1 MASGGQAGALS
12 FELPARLE
20 AREPPPQR
28 DAVRLM
34 VATRSDGRLAHTHFR
49 DLPDFLAPGDLVV
62 VNTSATL
69 PAALQAGELTLH
81 LSTPAPDGSPHWVV
95 ELRDGDRPH
104 RFARAGDTLPLPAGG
119 RAELLAPYASGRRL
133 WLARLDL
140 PAPLL
145 DYLRDHGRPIR
156 YGYVPRAW
164 PLSAYQTVYAN
175 EPGSAEMPS
184 AGRPFTAELITR
196 LVAAGVQFAPV
207 VLHTGVSSPERGEPP
222 FPERYRVPDT
232 TARLVNA
239 APGRVIA
246 VGTTV
251 VRALETVTAADGTV
265 RDGAGWTRLVI
276 GPERGLRAIDGLI
289 TGWHEP
295 EASHL
300 ELLGEAAGDAVLH
313 RAYREALRHGY
324 RWHEFG
330 DSLLVLP

>member
-1 MASGGQAGALS
+1 MSAAVS

-34 VATRSDGRLAHTHFR
+34 VATRSDGGLAHTRFR
-49 DLPDFLAPGDLVV
+49 DLPDFLAPGDVLV

-69 PAALQAGELTLH
+69 PAALPAGELTLH

-104 RFARAGDTLPLPAGG
+104 RSARAGDTLPLPAGG

-133 WLARLDL
+133 WLARLGL

-156 YGYVPRAW
+156 YGYVPGSW
-164 PLSAYQTVYAN
+164 PLSAYQTVYAS

-184 AGRPFTAELITR
+184 AGRPFTTELITR
-196 LVAAGVQFAPV
+196 LVAAGVQVAPV

-265 RDGAGWTRLVI
+265 REGAGWTRLVI
-276 GPERGLRAIDGLI
+276 GRERELRAIDGVI

-300 ELLGEAAGDAVLH
+300 ELLRAAAGHAVLH

-330 DSLLVLP
+330 DSLLLLP

>member
-1 MASGGQAGALS
+1 MSAALS

-20 AREPPPQR
+20 AREPPIER

-34 VATRSDGRLAHTHFR
+34 VATRSDGRLAHAQFR
-49 DLPDFLAPGDLVV
+49 DLPEFLAPGDVVV

-69 PAALQAGELTLH
+69 PAALRAGELTVH
-81 LSTPAPDGSPHWVV
+81 LSTPAPDGSPRWVV
-95 ELRDGDRPH
+95 ELRDGDRPY
-104 RFARAGDTLPLPAGG
+104 RTARAGDTFPLPAGG

-133 WLARLDL
+133 WLAGFDL
-140 PAPLL
+140 PGPLL
-145 DYLRDHGRPIR
+145 DYLHDHGQPIR
-156 YGYVPRAW
+156 YGYVPRPW

-184 AGRPFTAELITR
+184 AGRPFTTGLITR
-196 LVAAGVQFAPV
+196 LVAAGVQVAPV

-222 FPERYRVPDT
+222 FPERYRVPEA
-232 TARLVNA
+232 TAHLVNA
-239 APGRVIA
+239 ARGRVIA

-265 RDGAGWTRLVI
+265 SAGAGWTRLVI
-276 GPERGLRAIDGLI
+276 GPEHGLRAIDGLI

-300 ELLGEAAGDAVLH
+300 ELLRAAAGDALLD
-313 RAYREALRHGY
+313 RAYHEALRHGY
-324 RWHEFG
+324 LWHEFG
-330 DSLLVLP
+330 DSFLVLP